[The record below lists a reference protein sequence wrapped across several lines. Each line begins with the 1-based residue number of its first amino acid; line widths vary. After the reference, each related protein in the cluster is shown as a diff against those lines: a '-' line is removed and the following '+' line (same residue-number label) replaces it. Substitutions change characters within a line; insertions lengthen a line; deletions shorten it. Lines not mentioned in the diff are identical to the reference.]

1 MTIYLA
7 SGNRHKQ
14 SEIQAM
20 LPECSVLIPADSGIS
35 FDPEENGATFIENS
49 LIKAKAL
56 WKITH
61 KPVLADDSGICVDI
75 LDGRPGIFSA
85 RYAGKNTAAVKDSE
99 KLSPQ
104 ERNLLLIDEATGALY
119 EYHRSHPD
127 DARTDE
133 ELLSCR
139 FVCSLVL
146 YAGKER
152 FYAVQSTLEGSL
164 VPSAD
169 KLSGSGGFGY
179 DPAVYLPEYGK
190 TVAELS
196 PEQKNKIS
204 HRGKAVKEM
213 SVIIERLRLHGG
225 TTP

>member
-20 LPECSVLIPADSGIS
+20 LPDCSVLIPADEGIS
-35 FDPEENGATFIENS
+35 FDPEETGSTFIENS

-56 WKITH
+56 WEITH

-85 RYAGKNTAAVKDSE
+85 RYAGKNTAAVKDSQ
-99 KLSPQ
+99 KLSA
-104 ERNLLLIDEATGALY
+104 EKRNLLLIDEAAGAVIKY
-119 EYHRSHPD
+119 RSQHPE

-146 YAGKER
+146 YLGKDR
-152 FYAVQSTLEGSL
+152 FYSVQHTLEGSL
-164 VPSAD
+164 VQNAG
-169 KLSGSGGFGY
+169 KIKGSGGFGY

-196 PEQKNKIS
+196 PEEKNKIS

-213 SVIIERLRLHGG
+213 SVIIERLCLG
-225 TTP
+225 